1 MTRSNLA
8 VCFSPVIF
16 HFNLE
21 KKSKLKQ
28 NMPIAMPTTNMT
40 NTINNNNQSEISSKT
55 NSKENIEDGSNNNY
69 NNNNN
74 QALNTQMIIQKSTST
89 SQTETNET
97 KLTIKQDDNLKN
109 KKLTTNK
116 QIPLVSIN
124 EFTQLNST
132 TSEFTT
138 TSHAQSSSSTSK
150 QNYKRKYSEKIN
162 KAASSIVNFGAEL
175 NKSNKI
181 LSSSFESMSKI
192 IQLCVSDMIKYS
204 LDLFNVTI
212 KYTLAKFI
220 YKILIL

>member
-28 NMPIAMPTTNMT
+28 NMPIALPTNMT
-40 NTINNNNQSEISSKT
+40 NTINNNNPSEISSKT
-55 NSKENIEDGSNNNY
+55 NSKENIDDGSNNNY
-69 NNNNN
+69 NNN
-74 QALNTQMIIQKSTST
+74 QALNTQVIIQKSTST

-138 TSHAQSSSSTSK
+138 TSHAQSSSSSSSTSK

-204 LDLFNVTI
+204 LDLFNVI
-212 KYTLAKFI
+212 IIVI
-220 YKILIL
+220 YILNYL

>member
-28 NMPIAMPTTNMT
+28 NMPIAMPTNMT
-40 NTINNNNQSEISSKT
+40 NTLNNNNSSEISSKT

-69 NNNNN
+69 DNNNNN

-132 TSEFTT
+132 TSEFTA
-138 TSHAQSSSSTSK
+138 TSHARSSSSSTSK

-212 KYTLAKFI
+212 KYNHSKNYI
-220 YKILIL
+220 